1 MINYYY
7 ILIFI
12 ITGFTSVTA
21 QDLYVELTKTER
33 PCELGA
39 ASVDIIKGAQ
49 PVHILWSTGS
59 TGTHIEDIEKEGAY
73 SVEIKDDHN
82 HDTTIYFT
90 IGTIIC
96 EPIVQNH
103 FTPNND
109 GYNDTWSI
117 GRLEKFPE
125 FELYVYNRWGQLI
138 HYQANQYIP
147 WDGRSLTIPTPDA
160 TYYYILYFSKSNKN
174 KFIKGDVTIVR

>member
-1 MINYYY
+1 MRKYYY
-7 ILIFI
+7 IFALILFNL
-12 ITGFTSVTA
+12 TCSA

-33 PCELGA
+33 PCELGSS
-39 ASVDIIKGAQ
+39 SVDIIKGIQ

-59 TGTHIEDIEKEGAY
+59 TESHIENIDQEGVY
-73 SVEIKDDHN
+73 SVYIKDDHH

-96 EPIVQNH
+96 EPTAENH

-109 GYNDTWSI
+109 GYNDTWGI
-117 GRLEKFPE
+117 NRLEKFPD
-125 FELYVYNRWGQLI
+125 FELFVYNRWGQLI
-138 HYQANQYIP
+138 HHQENEYIP
-147 WDGRSLTIPTPDA
+147 WDGRSLNIPTPDA
-160 TYYYILYFSKSNKN
+160 TYYYILYLSKNNKN